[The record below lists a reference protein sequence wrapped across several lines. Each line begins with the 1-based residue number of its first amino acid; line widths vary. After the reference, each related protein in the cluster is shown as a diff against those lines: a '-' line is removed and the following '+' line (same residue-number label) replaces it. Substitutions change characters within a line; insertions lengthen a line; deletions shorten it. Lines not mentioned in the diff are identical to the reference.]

1 MHARPY
7 NWYRK
12 FWIISLLLANAALAG
27 RAEWI
32 ASWTMGPDASA
43 TASHHLDYPRARRES
58 NTENYHGNVINDPYR
73 WMEDMKSSETAGWV
87 REQDK
92 LLKNYLD
99 GVPQRDDLRHRIRE
113 LTGSGDT
120 FTTPVKA
127 GGSYYFM
134 SVNVGGGAIA
144 LYVRDGASSPPRM
157 VMDPRA
163 RFHGNVSLSSFSPS
177 PDGRWIAYAISKDQ
191 SSWLSIRILDAKT
204 GKDLKDVALE
214 TNVVSASIAWRN
226 DSKGFFYTQ
235 FDRCKDTSD
244 DKAAPAHPRVNYY
257 SRSDA
262 QSTVAYQPQDENNLI
277 VSYAVTKDDR
287 YLVLRLNNGSS
298 KQSRILYEDLERP
311 ERTTEWLIKEANAN
325 YVFLGSEGTQFW
337 LYTDFKAP
345 NGRVIAID
353 ISRPETA
360 NWLEV
365 VPEASEPIAANS
377 SVGGNTLGML
387 GNRFVLMYLKDGTPL
402 LKVFNKQ
409 GRLEIQPDLP
419 KGGQIWGGLNAR
431 EQDTE
436 VFYQYL
442 GLTDVTTIYRL
453 DLEKKTNDVF
463 YRSRA
468 TFDRASIAIEQVFYR
483 SKDGTRVP
491 MFVAHK
497 KELKL
502 DGSHPTFM
510 YGYGAFGW
518 VSFMWYQPFVLN
530 WLEMG
535 GVYAQPSIR
544 GGGEYGEAW
553 HQAGAKHNKQNAIDD
568 YIAAAEWLIAKR
580 YTSSSRLVANG
591 GSASGALAAAAII
604 QRPELFAAAVIDRP
618 VLDLLR
624 FDRFTQAGYWI
635 PEFGSPGD
643 PDDFK
648 VLRAWSPYQNVNPG
662 QCYPAMLVMSGDRDQ
677 VAVPLHA
684 YKFTAAMQA
693 AQGCENPV
701 LLKVMWGAGHN
712 FGLTADQTSDS
723 WGDQT
728 AFLYRVLGLQTS
740 QQTAK

>member
-1 MHARPY
+1 MHGLC
-7 NWYRK
+7 NWRRV
-12 FWIISLLLANAALAG
+12 FWILSLLLANAALA
-27 RAEWI
+27 RRVEWI
-32 ASWTMGPDASA
+32 ASWTIGLETSASG
-43 TASHHLDYPRARRES
+43 SHHLDYPRARRDSITES
-58 NTENYHGNVINDPYR
+58 YHGKIVSDPYR
-73 WMEDMKSSETAGWV
+73 WMEDMKSSETSEWV
-87 REQDK
+87 QAQDK

-99 GVPQRDDLRHRIRE
+99 DVPQRDDLRRRIRE

-144 LYVRDGASSPPRM
+144 LYVRDGDSSPPRI

-163 RFHGNVSLSSFSPS
+163 RFQGNVSLTSFSPS

-191 SSWLSIRILDAKT
+191 SSWLSIRVLDTKT
-204 GKDLKDVALE
+204 GEDRKEVALE
-214 TNVVSASIAWRN
+214 TNVVSAGIAWRN
-226 DSKGFFYTQ
+226 DSEGFFYTQ
-235 FDRCKDTSD
+235 FDRAKDTSD
-244 DKAAPAHPRVNYY
+244 DKAAPTNPRINYY

-262 QSTVAYQPQDENNLI
+262 HSTVVYQPQHEDGLI
-277 VSYAVTKDDR
+277 VSYAITKDDR

-298 KQSRILYEDLERP
+298 KQSRILYEDLERSEP
-311 ERTTEWLIKEANAN
+311 TTEWLIKEANAN
-325 YVFLGSEGTQFW
+325 YLFLGSEGKQFW
-337 LYTDFKAP
+337 FYTDFKAP
-345 NGRVIAID
+345 RGRVIAID
-353 ISRPETA
+353 ISRPERTS
-360 NWLEV
+360 WLEV

-377 SVGGNTLGML
+377 SVGGNALGMF
-387 GNRFVLMYLKDGTPL
+387 GNRFVLMYLKDGCPL

-409 GRLEIQPDLP
+409 GRFEFQPDLP

-431 EQDTE
+431 ERDTE

-463 YRSRA
+463 YRPQA
-468 TFDRASIAIEQVFYR
+468 VFDRDSVVIEQVFYR

-491 MFVAHK
+491 MFIAHK
-497 KELKL
+497 KGLKL

-530 WLEMG
+530 WIEMG
-535 GVYAQPSIR
+535 GVYAQPGIR

-553 HQAGAKHNKQNAIDD
+553 HQAGAKHNKQNVIDD
-568 YIAAAEWLIAKR
+568 YVAAGEWLIAKR

-635 PEFGSPGD
+635 PEFGSPSD
-643 PDDFK
+643 PEDFK
-648 VLRAWSPYQNVNPG
+648 ALRAWSPYQNVKPG
-662 QCYPAMLVMSGDRDQ
+662 QCYPATLVMSGDRDQ

-693 AQGCENPV
+693 AQSCENPV

-712 FGLTADQTSDS
+712 FGRNADQTSDS

-728 AFLYRVLGLQTS
+728 AFLFRVLGLKAS
-740 QQTAK
+740 QRATK